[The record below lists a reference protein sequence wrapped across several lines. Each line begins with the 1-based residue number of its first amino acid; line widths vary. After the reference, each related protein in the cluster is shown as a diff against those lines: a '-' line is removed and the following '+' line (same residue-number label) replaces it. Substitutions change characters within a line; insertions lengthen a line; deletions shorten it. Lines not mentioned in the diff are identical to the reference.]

1 MGFEHQTIFNRKL
14 LSVITVPVLGVAA
27 SEGANHERFNVVTG
41 LELNQQRW
49 PLCFCPSRLS
59 VAGTVER
66 WVTFIFFESIAFG
79 LRGSTRLRAYVPPT
93 DVLLLKLVSGKPQK
107 KSLTS
112 QTGSG
117 ETLLPT
123 HLQRLVI
130 CLMSDWFANH
140 IVGKPSHDKRPLVS
154 ILSRCWNS
162 VSPRGWRF
170 WIRRWRQHGIYLLT
184 VCPYFPLFSSEQCI
198 IKTMETI
205 KPTAEESGRG
215 RLQEVVVYERL

>member
-14 LSVITVPVLGVAA
+14 LSIITVPVLEGAA
-27 SEGANHERFNVVTG
+27 SEVANRERFNVVTG
-41 LELNQQRW
+41 LELDQHRW

-59 VAGTVER
+59 VARTVEVR
-66 WVTFIFFESIAFG
+66 WVTSIFLESIGFG

-93 DVLLLKLVSGKPQK
+93 DVLILKFVFGKPQK

-117 ETLLPT
+117 ETVLPT
-123 HLQRLVI
+123 HLRRLLI
-130 CLMSDWFANH
+130 CLISDWFAKK
-140 IVGKPSHDKRPLVS
+140 IVVKPSHGERPLFS

-162 VSPRGWRF
+162 VPRREWRF

-184 VCPYFPLFSSEQCI
+184 VCPYFL
-198 IKTMETI
+198 
-205 KPTAEESGRG
+205 
-215 RLQEVVVYERL
+215 